1 VVVTGM
7 GGVSPIG
14 SDWKSVAASLESL
27 RSGVRVVPE
36 LGEIQ
41 GMDTRLGAPVHDF
54 DPPESWPRKRT
65 RSMGRVSLLAARATE
80 VALADAGLTDDPV
93 LGGGRT
99 GIAYGSTSGS
109 PPAMAVYGDSIINA
123 RSLKGIRATDY
134 IQLMSHTVP
143 ANLAQFFRVR
153 GRILSTCS
161 ACTSGSQGIGFGFEQ
176 IQSGRQDVMITGGSE
191 EFHVIDAA
199 VFDIMYATSKR
210 NDAPETSPRPFDVDR
225 DGLVVGEGA
234 ATLVLEELEH
244 ARRRGAPIHAEVIGY
259 GTNCDGVHI
268 TNPDR
273 AGMAAVI
280 ALALSDAGLDA
291 GAVDYVNAHGTATE
305 AGDIAE
311 SHATLETL
319 GGRVPVS
326 SLKSYLGHTLGACG
340 ALEAWMTI
348 EMMRQGSF
356 APTINLDRVDPRCAE
371 LDYVVGGLRAIDA
384 EVVMSNNFAFGG
396 INTSLL
402 FRRWPD

>member
-1 VVVTGM
+1 M

-14 SDWKSVAASLESL
+14 SDWKTVAAALEGM

-41 GMDTRLGAPVHDF
+41 GMDTRLGAPVDDF
-54 DPPESWPRKRT
+54 ETPSEWPRKRT
-65 RSMGRVSLLAARATE
+65 RSMGRVSLLAAGATE
-80 VALADAGLTDDPV
+80 AALADAGLADDPV
-93 LGGGRT
+93 LGGGRA

-161 ACTSGSQGIGFGFEQ
+161 ACTSGSQGIGFGYEQ
-176 IQSGRQDVMITGGSE
+176 IQTGKQDVVLTGGSE

-210 NDAPETSPRPFDVDR
+210 NDAPETSPRPFDADR

-244 ARRRGAPIHAEVIGY
+244 ARARGARIYAEVIGY

-273 AGMAAVI
+273 DGMAAVI
-280 ALALSDAGLDA
+280 RLALADAGIEA

-311 SHATLETL
+311 SHATLDTL

-326 SLKSYLGHTLGACG
+326 SLKSYMGHTLGACG
-340 ALEAWMTI
+340 AIEAWMTI
-348 EMMRQGSF
+348 EMMRHGSF
-356 APTINLDRVDPRCAE
+356 SPTLNLDRVDPRCAE
-371 LDYVVGGLRAIDA
+371 LDYVVGGMRAIDA

-402 FRRWPD
+402 FRRWPDDRA